1 LKWTSR
7 PDAPGLGRGG
17 TVLCPLTL
25 KVPSSD
31 DNGATVEEQILIRY
45 GGFAGHEIGSTLD
58 VFQPDE
64 NRWVELGLPNREG
77 EAGHPQARS
86 VHGLVPI
93 VPALDIPSKAGEGD
107 EEQGGKIV
115 ALMLFGERGPAPA
128 HLGHSGAGQFHR
140 DVWAVV
146 CRPGLV
152 GGSNRW
158 GLGFERLSQYG
169 QGEGGAEGTE
179 EGAWEKEVDKEGIPE
194 ARGWFAVAG
203 WEGGKVVV
211 HGGLNDQNQRLG
223 DCWVGQVVV

>member
-1 LKWTSR
+1 
-7 PDAPGLGRGG
+7 
-17 TVLCPLTL
+17 
-25 KVPSSD
+25 
-31 DNGATVEEQILIRY
+31 LIRY

-58 VFQPDE
+58 VFQPDQD
-64 NRWVELGLPNREG
+64 RWVELGLPNREG

-93 VPALDIPSKAGEGD
+93 VPALDIPSKTGEAGG
-107 EEQGGKIV
+107 EQQRPGKVV

-146 CRPGLV
+146 CRPDLV
-152 GGSNRW
+152 EGTNRW

-169 QGEGGAEGTE
+169 QGEGGAGATAAAAASAVEE
-179 EGAWEKEVDKEGIPE
+179 EGQWEKEVDKEGIPE

-203 WEGGKVVV
+203 WEAGKVVI

-223 DCWVGQVVV
+223 DCWIGQVVV